1 MSSRGAFGD
10 EGSRVHPRVCPRDFS
25 PSAQQHVFASF
36 HYALNDKN
44 KGDSLVNKLIKI

>member
-36 HYALNDKN
+36 HYALNDK
-44 KGDSLVNKLIKI
+44 SLVNKLIKI